1 MTIDVDD
8 NVVDSER
15 FLYERFLGAP
25 HGVRSD
31 IIVAVWRRVH
41 LLEEVGQLVDRD
53 GSHFL
58 EFQFGVLHEFLRKV
72 GFYSEKH
79 KAIKCAGEVFDN
91 EFRDLVIGKICMV
104 FLCFRKRHAI
114 TAFLKSLSVDDY
126 GRKSFRFGK
135 HAHIEKTD

>member
-1 MTIDVDD
+1 MTVDVDD
-8 NVVDSER
+8 NVVDSEKVLVR
-15 FLYERFLGAP
+15 ALFRAP

-53 GSHFL
+53 GSHFPEL
-58 EFQFGVLHEFLRKV
+58 QFGVLHEFLRKV
-72 GFYSEKH
+72 GFYSDKH

-91 EFRDLVIGKICMV
+91 EFRDFVVGKICMV

-135 HAHIEKTD
+135 RTHIEKTD